1 MVKAG
6 RFGKPL
12 RWAVVAACAILADVV
27 LFVRFGLH
35 DEWQLLGAGLLVGLY
50 AWVILVSE

>member
-1 MVKAG
+1 MAKA
-6 RFGKPL
+6 RWFGKLL

-27 LFVRFGLH
+27 LFVRFGVH

-50 AWVILVSE
+50 AWVILVGE